1 MYLDSHQA
9 PPYKSLGE
17 ARGLRLGS
25 KMQNHKHEANKLKA
39 TLK

>member
-1 MYLDSHQA
+1 MFESKALMYLESCQA

-25 KMQNHKHEANKLKA
+25 GVQI
-39 TLK
+39 